1 MIDIGMTELLVIGIV
16 ALIVV
21 GPKDLPGM
29 FRTLGRFIG
38 KARAMAREFQ
48 RAMEQA
54 ADESGVKDMAR
65 EFRDSASGKDF
76 GADELRSFAK
86 GPKEWAR
93 EAAKKSVLKEDK
105 EDPATGEA
113 KPGDAAAP
121 AEPAPDAPQ
130 ARPRGPATEALA
142 AARAEAAERRR
153 AELAERRTAPAAA
166 ETPRDKSGPAPA
178 GPTAAPD
185 EASPTDRA

>member
-1 MIDIGMTELLVIGIV
+1 MFDIGWTELLLIGIV

-65 EFRDSASGKDF
+65 EFKDAASGKDF
-76 GADELRSFAK
+76 GTDELRSFAK
-86 GPKEWAR
+86 GPKAWAK
-93 EAAKKSVLKEDK
+93 EAAKKSVLK
-105 EDPATGEA
+105 DPEGTAPPAGPAGTAAGTPTGTHSA
-113 KPGDAAAP
+113 DAPEIVETPAAP
-121 AEPAPDAPQ
+121 
-130 ARPRGPATEALA
+130 RPTGPVSSALA
-142 AARAEAAERRR
+142 AARSAGQP
-153 AELAERRTAPAAA
+153 APDADAAA
-166 ETPRDKSGPAPA
+166 TGTVANPAPGPSPADPA
-178 GPTAAPD
+178 GSAQPG
-185 EASPTDRA
+185 DRA